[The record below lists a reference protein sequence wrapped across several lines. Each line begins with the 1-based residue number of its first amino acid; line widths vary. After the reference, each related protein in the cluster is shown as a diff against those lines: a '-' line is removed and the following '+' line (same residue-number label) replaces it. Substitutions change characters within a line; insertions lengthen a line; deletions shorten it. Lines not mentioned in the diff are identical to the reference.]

1 MAVWQ
6 KNIDPVHAADMAVF
20 LDLIRADLNP
30 DRIARVTGRAEP
42 GSGKPGQVESGTGEA
57 RRVKQVTVKTGH
69 VESGANETRL
79 VESGTVDWEYLV
91 SLAEKHRVLP
101 VFYVN
106 VKKAGLRTFIPES
119 LYKRLFRRY
128 ADIVAYN
135 LRLCGKLAMILS
147 LFESRGIPAVP
158 FKGPLLAQALYGD
171 EVLRYYQDLDIL
183 APEADVPAARDAL
196 SACGFLPVMHR
207 FSGKQFRQV
216 LKYGREWHF
225 KDATDNIE
233 IDLHWRLGG
242 PFRRRFDYDFCKDR
256 LQAIPWHGRQVH
268 CLSAEDTLLHLCV
281 NGAHDLW
288 GSLEQILSVA
298 DFIDRHPDL
307 DWGLVQMLAAR
318 LHCRRML
325 FLGLFLARD
334 VFDAALPR
342 EVNDQ
347 IKKDRAVA
355 DLAAMIYGKLFG
367 VSPRESHIEKR
378 VGQLPFSL
386 KMREH
391 FLDKMMYLMRRVFVP
406 TQKDWKNRPPDA
418 RPANFYFLSRP
429 LNLAVEL
436 IRALRRR

>member
-1 MAVWQ
+1 MYKAFISQ
-6 KNIDPVHAADMAVF
+6 ERLTDFQLLLA
-20 LDLIRADLNP
+20 LIRAELNQG
-30 DRIARVTGRAEP
+30 RLAGVTGLVKP
-42 GSGKPGQVESGTGEA
+42 GSEKAGLVESGMG
-57 RRVKQVTVKTGH
+57 KTGR
-69 VESGANETRL
+69 VESGA
-79 VESGTVDWEYLV
+79 VDWEYIFH
-91 SLAEKHRVLP
+91 LAEKHRVLP
-101 VFYVN
+101 IFYAN
-106 VKKAGLRTFIPES
+106 VKKTELRAFIPES

-135 LRLCGKLAMILS
+135 LRLCEKLKTVLT

-256 LQAIPWHGRQVH
+256 LRVSLWQGRH
-268 CLSAEDTLLHLCV
+268 INCLSTEDTLLHLCV

-288 GSLEQILSVA
+288 CSLEQILSVA

-307 DWGLVQMLAAR
+307 DWKLVQALAAR

-325 FLGLFLARD
+325 FLGLSLAGE
-334 VFDAALPR
+334 VFDAALPP
-342 EVNDQ
+342 EIDNQ
-347 IKKDRAVA
+347 IKKDRAIPE
-355 DLAAMIYGKLFG
+355 LAAMIYGILFG
-367 VSPRESHIEKR
+367 VTPRKSHIEKR
-378 VGQLPFSL
+378 AGQLPFYL
-386 KMREH
+386 KMRED
-391 FLDKMMYLMRRVFVP
+391 FLDKLSYLVRRIFIP
-406 TQKDWKNRPPDA
+406 TQKDWKSRPPDA
-418 RPANFYFLSRP
+418 RPMNFYFLSRP
-429 LNLAVEL
+429 VNLAVEL
-436 IRALRRR
+436 LRALRRR